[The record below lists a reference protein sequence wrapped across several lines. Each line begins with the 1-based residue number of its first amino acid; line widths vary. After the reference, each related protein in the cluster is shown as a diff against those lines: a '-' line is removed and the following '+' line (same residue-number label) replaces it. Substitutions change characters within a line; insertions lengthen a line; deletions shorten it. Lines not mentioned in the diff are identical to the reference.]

1 MTPALRVHPAATVL
15 AGAAKLLS
23 GAYVRWAGC
32 APEARQRIY
41 FANHTS
47 HLDFVVV
54 WASLPGAVRAL
65 TRPVAA
71 RDYWDRGLV
80 RRYLAARVFNALLI
94 DRPGGAQVVA
104 AGEPSQAPRQIVES
118 MANAMGDQYSL
129 ILFPEGT
136 RGTGETVGEFK
147 GGLYYLCATKPG
159 LELVPVYIE
168 NLNRILP
175 KGQFLPVPL
184 MSRVTFGPPIGLREG
199 EAKRDFLERAREAVL
214 DLREA

>member
-1 MTPALRVHPAATVL
+1 MTPASRVHPAATIL
-15 AGAAKLLS
+15 AGAAKLLC

-32 APEARQRIY
+32 APEPRQRIY

-71 RDYWDRGLV
+71 RDYWNRGRA
-80 RRYLAARVFNALLI
+80 RRYLAARVFNTLLI
-94 DRPGGAQVVA
+94 DRPSSVPTAP
-104 AGEPSQAPRQIVES
+104 AGNPSQAPRQIVET
-118 MANAMGDQYSL
+118 MADAMGDQYSL

-136 RGTGETVGEFK
+136 RGTGETVAEFK
-147 GGLYYLCATKPG
+147 SGLFHLCAMKPG
-159 LELVPVYIE
+159 LELVPIYIE

-175 KGQFLPVPL
+175 KVQFLPVPL

-199 EAKRDFLERAREAVL
+199 EAKRDFLERARAAVL